1 MIGDIERGLVE
12 NLRVGPLPALDL
24 PHSEPEHLDLH
35 VRGHQGLIPLGGQT
49 DGPDSVTG
57 VTSVSDD
64 HVESRQT

>member
-1 MIGDIERGLVE
+1 MIGNIERGLVE

-35 VRGHQGLIPLGGQT
+35 VSGHQRLIPLGGQT

-57 VTSVSDD
+57 VMRVNDN
-64 HVESRQT
+64 Q